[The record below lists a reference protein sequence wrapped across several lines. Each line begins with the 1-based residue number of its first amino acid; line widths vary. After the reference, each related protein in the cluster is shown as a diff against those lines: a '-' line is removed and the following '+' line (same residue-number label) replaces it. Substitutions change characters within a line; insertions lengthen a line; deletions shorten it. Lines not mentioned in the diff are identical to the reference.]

1 METQNDDFQMAN
13 ISSSRKRQQTRQQT
27 GEIRGWS
34 RALLPWNN
42 PVIDLLKLEIERS
55 ILVAHLKMSWS
66 KIKTHRII
74 I

>member
-13 ISSSRKRQQTRQQT
+13 ISSSRKRQQT